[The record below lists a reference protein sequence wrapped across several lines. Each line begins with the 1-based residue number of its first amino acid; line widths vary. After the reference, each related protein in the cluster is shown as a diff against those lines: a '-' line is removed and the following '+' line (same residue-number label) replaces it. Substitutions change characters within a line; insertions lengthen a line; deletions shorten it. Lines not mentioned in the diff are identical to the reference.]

1 MQAGATPTTETRRLG
16 EELVHAAA
24 QRVRAIVELAAAEAR
39 LAALSGLAMVL
50 LVIVAAAAL
59 VVAWVLLVACALY
72 AFAQTS
78 LGWPIPAL
86 CIAAAHAVLAYYLWQ
101 VTVRLSWNLTLPE
114 LRTTL
119 VAKTEIEDDGSLVAG
134 RT

>member
-1 MQAGATPTTETRRLG
+1 MQAGATPNDTGRFG
-16 EELVHAAA
+16 EDLARAATK
-24 QRVRAIVELAAAEAR
+24 RVQTIVELAAAEAR

-50 LVIVAAAAL
+50 LAIVAAAAL
-59 VVAWVLLVACALY
+59 VVAWILLVACTLF
-72 AFAQTS
+72 AFAQTP

-114 LRTTL
+114 LRTTF
-119 VAKTEIEDDGSLVAG
+119 VAKAEVADDGSLVAG

>member
-1 MQAGATPTTETRRLG
+1 
-16 EELVHAAA
+16 
-24 QRVRAIVELAAAEAR
+24 
-39 LAALSGLAMVL
+39 MVL

-59 VVAWVLLVACALY
+59 VVAWILLVACALY
-72 AFAQTS
+72 AFARTS
-78 LGWPIPAL
+78 LGWPLPAL

-119 VAKTEIEDDGSLVAG
+119 VAKTEVADDGSLVAG